1 MRLILA
7 IAALALLSGPLEARP
22 QRGGPDDIGGSR
34 ADGLNAALAPRAGAG
49 LASLFAQ
56 CRRQVRQEFRVNNR
70 GKGGKVAAIRQ
81 WQIDACVRSAA
92 R

>member
-22 QRGGPDDIGGSR
+22 QRGGPDVGGSR
-34 ADGLNAALAPRAGAG
+34 ADVLNAAFTPRAGAG